1 MSGFRAFMG
10 KNMTA
15 LSGCM
20 KVNLQ
25 DGDDGKTIIRQPDQT
40 DGFTGKRACP
50 KCGLEVPLSVTKCPQ
65 DGTNIADTLG
75 EGRKIVGNYEF
86 LEFVG
91 SGGMGVI
98 YKARHP
104 VLKRLVAVKMLHSHL
119 MTDVIVK
126 RFQQEALAVSGLS
139 HANVIAVHDFGLSE
153 HGQPY
158 MVMDFV
164 DGKPL
169 SEILRQGTLGIEPV
183 LNIAIQLAEGLQH
196 AHEHG
201 VLHRDLKPSNIMVT
215 DADCDFPEAKIV
227 DFGIAKIMESES
239 TRVTQTGELLGT
251 PQYMSPEQC
260 RGGELDARSDVYS
273 LGCVIFEAI
282 TGKPP
287 FSGES
292 MVSVIVDQ
300 ISKPARSL
308 GEVRPDIQ
316 FPIELEDLLAKALAK
331 EPVDRFQSMNAL
343 LQEMIDVQR
352 VVAQREKSKKSIW
365 RYLKL
370 NRDQR
375 HVLMLS
381 IASAFALIGVAS
393 SSLLYVK
400 TVQAELEKKKG
411 AALQASAAPVPAR
424 TPDYLFKRI
433 AKDRVD
439 MIKFIPA
446 DKFDYSFAERFFSR
460 NIYIDYLDC
469 RGSQVNDAAL
479 VFIGKQID
487 LKWLSLQHTKVT
499 DKGLD
504 YLKDLVWLNELHLD
518 ETEIT
523 AGGIKKLSPMRNLSV
538 LSVGATNI
546 GDKGLENLHYL
557 PVQSLSLAMSK
568 VPLTDNSF
576 RLLSAHKP
584 LLVLNLWNV
593 KDLPEASIA
602 RLGSLPNFQE
612 LLLEDTDI
620 KDSAIPYICKIKTL
634 KVIELAGTQVSLSG
648 IKQLSKM
655 PNLELIKFRGAPIT
669 AEWIPVLAKFP
680 KLIKLNIPESNIDD
694 ATLALIPRMMPK
706 LENLDLENC
715 KKVTDKGLA
724 SVSKI
729 KRLFWTRVKGT
740 AVTPKGVADFNAHKP
755 NKETT
760 IQY

>member
-1 MSGFRAFMG
+1 M
-10 KNMTA
+10 
-15 LSGCM
+15 
-20 KVNLQ
+20 NLQ
-25 DGDDGKTIIRQPDQT
+25 DGNDGKTIITQPGQSESFS
-40 DGFTGKRACP
+40 GRRACP
-50 KCGLEVPLSVTKCPQ
+50 QCGLEVPLSVTKCPQ
-65 DGTNIADTLG
+65 DGTSIADTLG

-119 MTDVIVK
+119 MNEIIVK
-126 RFQQEALAVSGLS
+126 RFQHEALAVSGLS
-139 HANVIAVHDFGLSE
+139 HQNIIAVHDFGLSE

-158 MVMDFV
+158 MVMDFI

-169 SEILRQGTLGIEPV
+169 SEVLRQGTLGVAAV

-227 DFGIAKIMESES
+227 DFGIAKIMETES

-343 LQEMIDVQR
+343 LQEMIDVQK

-393 SSLLYVK
+393 SSLLFVK
-400 TVQAELEKKKG
+400 DVHQDIENKKKLPPL
-411 AALQASAAPVPAR
+411 AKNASAVPAPAPTGDDSFR
-424 TPDYLFKRI
+424 TV
-433 AKDRVD
+433 AKERAE
-439 MIKFIPA
+439 MIKYIPA
-446 DKFDYSFAERFFSR
+446 DKYDYPFCERFLSR
-460 NIYIDYLDC
+460 NIFIDYLDC
-469 RGSQVNDAAL
+469 RGSQVDDAAL
-479 VFIGKQID
+479 VYIGKQID
-487 LKWLSLQHTKVT
+487 LKWLGLQHTKIT

-518 ETEIT
+518 ETGIT
-523 AGGIKKLSPMRNLSV
+523 AAGIKKLIPMRNLKV
-538 LSVGATNI
+538 LSLGATKI
-546 GDKGLENLHYL
+546 GDKGLENLNLL
-557 PVQSLSLAMSK
+557 PVQSLSLAMFQT
-568 VPLTDNSF
+568 PLTDNSF
-576 RLLSAHKP
+576 RILSEHKCLLI
-584 LLVLNLWNV
+584 LNLWSN
-593 KDLPEASIA
+593 KNMPEASLA
-602 RLGSLPNFQE
+602 RLGALPNFQE
-612 LLLEDTDI
+612 LSLEDTGI
-620 KDSAIPYICKIKTL
+620 KDSAIPYICKIKSL
-634 KVIELAGTQVSLSG
+634 KEIDLAGTQVSLNG
-648 IKQLSKM
+648 IRQLSKM
-655 PNLELIKFRGAPIT
+655 PNLEHIRFRGAPIT
-669 AEWIPVLAKFP
+669 AEWIPVLARFP
-680 KLIKLNIPESNIDD
+680 KLIKLGVPQSGIDD
-694 ATLALIPRMMPK
+694 ATLALVPKLMPK

-715 KKVTDKGLA
+715 KNVTDKGLA
-724 SVSKI
+724 SVAKI
-729 KRLFWTRVKGT
+729 ERMFWTRVKGT

>member
-1 MSGFRAFMG
+1 M
-10 KNMTA
+10 
-15 LSGCM
+15 
-20 KVNLQ
+20 NLE
-25 DGDDGKTIIRQPDQT
+25 DGNDGKTIITQPGQT
-40 DGFTGKRACP
+40 DGFSGKRACP
-50 KCGLEVPLSVTKCPQ
+50 KCGLAVPLSVTKCPQ
-65 DGTNIADTLG
+65 DGTSIADTLG

-119 MTDVIVK
+119 MNDVIVK

-139 HANVIAVHDFGLSE
+139 HPNVIAVHDFGLSE

-158 MVMDFV
+158 MVMDFI

-169 SEILRQGTLGIEPV
+169 SDVLRQGTLSVAPV

-227 DFGIAKIMESES
+227 DFGIAKIMETES

-287 FSGES
+287 FSGDS

-343 LQEMIDVQR
+343 LQEMIDVQK

-381 IASAFALIGVAS
+381 IFSAFALIGVAS
-393 SSLLYVK
+393 STLLFVK
-400 TVQAELEKKKG
+400 TVREDVEKQKKQAHLKNS
-411 AALQASAAPVPAR
+411 SAAPTPVPSA
-424 TPDYLFKRI
+424 DESFQRI
-433 AKDRVD
+433 AKERTD
-439 MIKFIPA
+439 MIKYIPA
-446 DKFDYSFAERFFSR
+446 DKFDYPFCERFFSR
-460 NIYIDYLDC
+460 NTFIDYLDC

-479 VFIGKQID
+479 VYIGKQID
-487 LKWLSLQHTKVT
+487 LKWLSLQHTKIT

-518 ETEIT
+518 ETAIT
-523 AGGIKKLSPMRNLSV
+523 DEGIKKLIPMRNLSV
-538 LSVGATNI
+538 LSLGATRI
-546 GDKGLENLHYL
+546 GDKGLENLHLL
-557 PVQSLSLAMSK
+557 PVQSLSLAMLPI
-568 VPLTDNSF
+568 PLTDNSF
-576 RLLSAHKP
+576 RILSEHKR
-584 LLVLNLWNV
+584 LLVLNLWSN
-593 KDLPEASIA
+593 KNLPEASLA
-602 RLGSLPNFQE
+602 RLSALPNFHD
-612 LLLEDTDI
+612 LSLEDTGI
-620 KDSAIPYICKIKTL
+620 KDTAIPYICKIKSL
-634 KVIELAGTQVSLSG
+634 KEIDLAGTQVSLSG
-648 IKQLSKM
+648 LKQLSKL
-655 PNLELIKFRGAPIT
+655 PNLELVKFRGAPVT
-669 AEWIPVLAKFP
+669 PEWIPVLAKFP
-680 KLIKLNIPESNIDD
+680 KLLKLNLIGSSIDD
-694 ATLALIPRMMPK
+694 AALASMPRMMPNI
-706 LENLDLENC
+706 ESIDMENC
-715 KKVTDKGLA
+715 KNVTDKGL
-724 SVSKI
+724 VSLAKV
-729 KRLFWTRVKGT
+729 KRLYWVKLKGT
-740 AVTPKGVADFNAHKP
+740 SATPKGVADFNAHKP

-760 IQY
+760 IEY